1 MGPRSLAPG
10 NLDNT
15 APTVLPSLGFG
26 ALHRGSPQESEEA
39 VGASDITQLLRAYE
53 GGERGAIDRVVPLL
67 YDDLRRL
74 ARHHLRRGP
83 AGHTLDT
90 TGLVHEAYLKLA
102 GSAGL
107 ELRDRGHLMAVTAC
121 AMRQVLVDRA
131 RSRLRAKRG
140 SGQAAL
146 PLDDVPSVGEGSPEW
161 LLDLDRALSRL
172 REHDEQL
179 VRAFECRFFGGL
191 SEAETAEALGVPLRT
206 AQRAWKR
213 ARAWLRAELLAP
225 GRDGALV

>member
-1 MGPRSLAPG
+1 L
-10 NLDNT
+10 
-15 APTVLPSLGFG
+15 
-26 ALHRGSPQESEEA
+26 EE
-39 VGASDITQLLRAYE
+39 VVDGASEITQLLRAYE

-83 AGHTLDT
+83 GGHTLDT

-102 GSAGL
+102 GSKGL

-131 RSRLRAKRG
+131 RSRLRVKRG
-140 SGQAAL
+140 SGQSAL
-146 PLDDVPSVGEGSPEW
+146 PLDDAPDRGEAGPEW
-161 LLDLDRALSRL
+161 LVDLDRALSRL
-172 REHDEQL
+172 REHDELL

-191 SEAETAEALGVPLRT
+191 SEAETAEALGVPLRS
-206 AQRAWKR
+206 AQRAWMR
-213 ARAWLRAELLAP
+213 ARAWLKVELLTP
-225 GRDGALV
+225 EPDGDGA